1 MMRQIAIT
9 QTGGPEVL
17 ALRQVPVP
25 EPKAGEILIALVASG
40 LNYIDVYHRTG
51 LYPVSLPTGLGLEGA
66 GIVAAIGAGVTRF
79 KVGDRAAFCTGPL
92 GAYADFAC
100 VDASRAVQVPDGVEL
115 EVAAA
120 IMLKGLTAEFLIRR
134 IVTLTAGDTVLFHA
148 AAGGVGLIA
157 CAWLA
162 HLGMNV
168 IGTVG
173 SLEKAELAKQHGC
186 AHTILYRDEDI
197 AARVR
202 EITGG
207 KKCRAVY
214 DSVGADTMIAS
225 LDSAARRGLVV
236 SFGNASGPP
245 NPIAPSEF
253 AKRGSLMFTRPTLF
267 DFVATVDELDTAA
280 AALFDL
286 VARGVIKPVIGA
298 RFALEDAAQA
308 HLDLEARKTT
318 GSTIF
323 VMAQ

>member
-9 QTGGPEVL
+9 QTGGPDVL
-17 ALRQVPVP
+17 SLRHVSIP
-25 EPKAGEILIALVASG
+25 EPKSGHIVIKLAAAG
-40 LNYIDVYHRTG
+40 LNFIDVYHRTG
-51 LYPVSLPTGLGLEGA
+51 LYPLPMPTGLGLEGA
-66 GIVAAIGAGVTRF
+66 GIVTAIGDSVSRF
-79 KVGDRAAFCTGPL
+79 RVGDRAAFCTGPT
-92 GAYADFAC
+92 GAYAEYAC
-100 VDASRAVQVPDGVEL
+100 VKETSAVVVPDGIDL

-134 IVTLTAGDTVLFHA
+134 LISLNAGDVALLHA

-157 CAWLA
+157 SNWLN
-162 HLGMNV
+162 HLGVTV

-173 SLEKAELAKQHGC
+173 SPEKAVLAQSHGC

-202 EITGG
+202 EMTHAKG
-207 KKCRAVY
+207 CRIVL
-214 DSVGADTMIAS
+214 DSVGAQTMTAS
-225 LDSAARRGLVV
+225 LDSAAKRGLVV

-245 NPIAPSEF
+245 PPISPFELAR
-253 AKRGSLMFTRPTLF
+253 RGSLMFTRPTLF
-267 DFVATVDELDTAA
+267 DFISQVEELDSAA

-286 VARGVIKPVIGA
+286 VAKGVIRPIIGA

-308 HLDLEARKTT
+308 HRDLEARKTT

-323 VMAQ
+323 VL

>member
-1 MMRQIAIT
+1 MMRQIAIA
-9 QTGGPEVL
+9 QNGGPEVL
-17 ALRQVPVP
+17 ELRHVLIP
-25 EPKAGEILIALVASG
+25 EPKAGQVLIRLVASG

-51 LYPVSLPTGLGLEGA
+51 LYPVPLPSGLGLEGA
-66 GIVAAIGAGVTRF
+66 GIVEAIGEGVTRF
-79 KVGDRAAFCTGPL
+79 KVGDRAAFCTGPM
-92 GAYADFAC
+92 GAYADYAC
-100 VDASRAVQVPDGVEL
+100 LDAGRAVHVPEGVDL

-134 IVTLTAGDTVLFHA
+134 IVTLTKGDNILFHA

-157 CAWLA
+157 CSWLA

-173 SLEKAELAKQHGC
+173 SPEKAELAKQHGC
-186 AHTILYRDEDI
+186 AHTILYRDEDV
-197 AARVR
+197 AVRVR

-214 DSVGADTMIAS
+214 DSVGADTMTAS

-245 NPIAPSEF
+245 SPIAPSEL
-253 AKRGSLMFTRPTLF
+253 ARRGSLMFTRPTLF
-267 DFVATVDELDTAA
+267 DFVATTQELDSAS

-286 VARGVIKPVIGA
+286 VARDVIKPVIGA
-298 RFALEDAAQA
+298 RFALEDAAKA
-308 HLDLEARKTT
+308 HMDLEARKTT

-323 VMAQ
+323 VLS

>member
-1 MMRQIAIT
+1 MMRQIAIS

-17 ALRQVPVP
+17 TLRNTLVPVAR
-25 EPKAGEILIALVASG
+25 AGQIVIKLVSAG

-51 LYPVSLPTGLGLEGA
+51 LYPMPLPTGLGLEGA
-66 GIVAAIGAGVTRF
+66 GIVASVGEGVTRF
-79 KVGDRAAFCTGPL
+79 KVGDRAAFCLGPA
-92 GAYADFAC
+92 GAYADYAC
-100 VDASRAVQVPDGVEL
+100 VNQNGAVLVPEGIEF

-120 IMLKGLTAEFLIRR
+120 IMLKGLTAEFLVRR
-134 IVTLTAGDTVLFHA
+134 LAPLSAGDYVLFHA

-157 CAWLA
+157 CSWLN
-162 HLGMNV
+162 HMGVHV

-173 SLEKAELAKQHGC
+173 SPDKATLARAHGC
-186 AHTILYRDEDI
+186 SHTILYRDEPI
-197 AARVR
+197 AAGVR
-202 EITGG
+202 DITNG
-207 KKCRAVY
+207 KGCRIVF

-245 NPIAPSEF
+245 SPIAPFEL

-267 DFVATVDELDTAA
+267 DFVSTVDELDAA
-280 AALFDL
+280 AFALFDL
-286 VARGVIKPVIGA
+286 VLKGVIRPVIGA

-308 HLDLEARKTT
+308 HRDLEARKTT

-323 VMAQ
+323 VL

>member
-1 MMRQIAIT
+1 MMRQIAIS
-9 QTGGPEVL
+9 QTGGPEQL
-17 ALRQVPVP
+17 HLRQIDVPT
-25 EPKAGEILIALVASG
+25 PKAGEVLIRLVASG

-51 LYPVSLPTGLGLEGA
+51 LYPIPLPSGLGLEGA
-66 GIVAAIGAGVTRF
+66 GIIEAIGDGVTRF

-92 GAYADFAC
+92 GAYAEFTC
-100 VDASRAVQVPDGVEL
+100 VDQNRAVHVPESVNL
-115 EVAAA
+115 EIAAA
-120 IMLKGLTAEFLIRR
+120 ILLKGLTAEFLIRR
-134 IVTLTAGDTVLFHA
+134 IVPLDKGDNILFHA

-157 CAWLA
+157 CSWLA

-173 SLEKAELAKQHGC
+173 SLDKAALAKEHGC

-197 AARVR
+197 AKRVS
-202 EITGG
+202 EITSG
-207 KKCRAVY
+207 KKCRAVF
-214 DSVGADTMIAS
+214 DSVGADTMTAS

-245 NPIAPSEF
+245 SPIAPAEL

-267 DFVATVDELDTAA
+267 DFVATVEELDKAS

-286 VARGVIKPVIGA
+286 VGKGVIRPLIGA
-298 RFALEDAAQA
+298 RFKLEEAAKA
-308 HLDLEARKTT
+308 HADLEARKTK

-323 VMAQ
+323 VL

>member
-9 QTGGPEVL
+9 QTGGPDVL
-17 ALRQVPVP
+17 ALRNVPVP
-25 EPKAGEILIALVASG
+25 EAKPGHIVIKLAAAG
-40 LNYIDVYHRTG
+40 LNFIDVYHRTG
-51 LYPVSLPTGLGLEGA
+51 LYPLPLPTGLGLEGA
-66 GIVAAIGAGVTRF
+66 GIVTAIGDGVSRF
-79 KVGDRAAFCTGPL
+79 RVGDRAAFCTGPA
-92 GAYADFAC
+92 GAYAEYAC
-100 VDASRAVQVPDGVEL
+100 VKETSAVGVPHGIDL

-134 IVTLTAGDTVLFHA
+134 LVPLKAGDFALLHA

-157 CAWLA
+157 SNWLT
-162 HLGMNV
+162 HLGVTV

-173 SLEKAELAKQHGC
+173 SPEKAALARSHGC
-186 AHTILYRDEDI
+186 AHPILYRDEDI

-202 EITGG
+202 DLTNTKG
-207 KKCRAVY
+207 CRIVF
-214 DSVGADTMIAS
+214 DSVGAQTMTAS
-225 LDSAARRGLVV
+225 LDSAAKRGLVV

-245 NPIAPSEF
+245 PAIAPFEL

-267 DFVATVDELDTAA
+267 DFISQVEELDNAA

-286 VARGVIKPVIGA
+286 VAKGVIQPVIGA

-308 HLDLEARKTT
+308 HKDLEARKTT

-323 VMAQ
+323 VL

>member
-1 MMRQIAIT
+1 VRQIAISKI
-9 QTGGPEVL
+9 GGAEVL
-17 ALRQVPVP
+17 EMRQIEVPR
-25 EPKAGEILIALVASG
+25 PKPGEILVRLVAAG
-40 LNYIDVYHRTG
+40 LNFIDVYHRTG

-66 GIVAAIGAGVTRF
+66 GIVDAIGDGVTRF
-79 KVGDRAAFCTGPL
+79 KVGDRAAFCSGPL

-100 VDASRAVQVPDGVEL
+100 VNADRAVSVPDGVDL

-134 IVTLTAGDTVLFHA
+134 IVTLTAGDNVLFHA

-157 CAWLA
+157 CSWLA

-173 SLEKAELAKQHGC
+173 SVEKSDLAKQHGC
-186 AHTILYRDEDI
+186 AHTIMYRDEDI

-202 EITGG
+202 DITGG

-214 DSVGADTMIAS
+214 DSVGADTMTAS
-225 LDSAARRGLVV
+225 LDCAARRGLVV

-245 NPIAPSEF
+245 APIAPSEL

-267 DFVATVDELDTAA
+267 DFVASVEELDIAS

-286 VARGVIKPVIGA
+286 VARRVIKPVIGA
-298 RFALEDAAQA
+298 RFTLEDAAKA
-308 HLDLEARKTT
+308 HRDLEARKTT

-323 VMAQ
+323 VL

>member
-1 MMRQIAIT
+1 MMRQIAIS

-17 ALRQVPVP
+17 ALREVAIPL
-25 EPKAGEILIALVASG
+25 PKAGEILIRLAAAG
-40 LNYIDVYHRTG
+40 LNFIDVYHRTG
-51 LYPVSLPTGLGLEGA
+51 LYPLPLPTGLGLEGA
-66 GIVAAIGAGVTRF
+66 GIVEAIGEGVSRF
-79 KVGDRAAFCTGPL
+79 KVGDRAAFCSGPA

-100 VDASRAVQVPDGVEL
+100 VNEARAVPVPAGIDL
-115 EVAAA
+115 EIA
-120 IMLKGLTAEFLIRR
+120 MLKGLTAEFLVRR
-134 IVTLTAGDTVLFHA
+134 LVELNKGDTVLFHA

-162 HLGMNV
+162 HLGVTV

-173 SLEKAELAKQHGC
+173 STEKAALAKAHG
-186 AHTILYRDEDI
+186 ATHTILYRDENI

-202 EITGG
+202 ELTNG
-207 KKCRAVY
+207 KGCRAVY

-245 NPIAPSEF
+245 APIAPFEL

-267 DFVATVDELDTAA
+267 DFVATTPELDTAA

-286 VARGVIKPVIGA
+286 VGKGIIKPVIGA

-308 HLDLEARKTT
+308 HRDLEARKTT

-323 VMAQ
+323 VL

>member
-9 QTGGPEVL
+9 QTGGPD
-17 ALRQVPVP
+17 ALTLRHVSI
-25 EPKAGEILIALVASG
+25 PKPKSGEILIKLVASG

-51 LYPVSLPTGLGLEGA
+51 LYPVPLPTGLGLEGA
-66 GIVAAIGAGVTRF
+66 GIVEAVGDGVTRF
-79 KVGDRAAFCTGPL
+79 QVGDRAAFCTGPM
-92 GAYADFAC
+92 GAYADYAC
-100 VDASRAVQVPDGVEL
+100 VDAGRAVRVPTNVGLD
-115 EVAAA
+115 VAAA

-134 IVTLTAGDTVLFHA
+134 IVSLQAGDNILFHA

-157 CAWLA
+157 CAWLS

-173 SLEKAELAKQHGC
+173 SNEKATLARQHGC

-197 AARVR
+197 AARVSDF
-202 EITGG
+202 TQG

-214 DSVGADTMIAS
+214 DSVGADTIFAS

-245 NPIAPSEF
+245 PPIAPSEL
-253 AKRGSLMFTRPTLF
+253 AKRGSLLFTRPTLF
-267 DFVATVDELDTAA
+267 DYVATVGELDIAA
-280 AALFDL
+280 AALFEL
-286 VARGVIKPVIGA
+286 VGKGVIKPVIGA
-298 RFALEDAAQA
+298 RFALEEAAQA
-308 HLDLEARKTT
+308 HRDLEARKTM

-323 VMAQ
+323 VI

>member
-1 MMRQIAIT
+1 VVEA
-9 QTGGPEVL
+9 V
-17 ALRQVPVP
+17 
-25 EPKAGEILIALVASG
+25 GE
-40 LNYIDVYHRTG
+40 
-51 LYPVSLPTGLGLEGA
+51 
-66 GIVAAIGAGVTRF
+66 GVTRF
-79 KVGDRAAFCTGPL
+79 KVGDRAAFCTGPI
-92 GAYADFAC
+92 GAYADYAC
-100 VDASRAVQVPDGVEL
+100 VDATRAVAVPEGVDL

-134 IVTLTAGDTVLFHA
+134 IVTLNKGDNVLFHA

-157 CAWLA
+157 CSWLA

-173 SLEKAELAKQHGC
+173 SVEKAELAKQYGC

-197 AARVR
+197 AERVR
-202 EITGG
+202 DITDG
-207 KKCRAVY
+207 KKCRVVY

-245 NPIAPSEF
+245 NPIPPSEL

-267 DFVATVDELDTAA
+267 DFVATVEELDTAST
-280 AALFDL
+280 ALFDL
-286 VARGVIKPVIGA
+286 VAKGVIKPVIGA
-298 RFALEDAAQA
+298 RFALQDAANA
-308 HLDLEARKTT
+308 HRDLEARKTT

-323 VMAQ
+323 VL